1 MPMGPRRIWRFL
13 DSKLSVLS
21 SARSVSWRR
30 LLGYVWPYRWWMLAA
45 LISMLFATSVGL
57 LMPLA
62 VGQMINA
69 IAAQGVRFELNQVTL
84 IMLGVVAVQAVF
96 SLVQTFALAFVGERV
111 VSDLRVQAYTH
122 LQALSLS
129 FFSNRRTGEITS
141 RITNDVSLIQATV
154 TSNVATLLQGFVQ
167 FFGAMALMIAVS
179 WQLSI
184 LALLLVPAV
193 TLLGILF
200 GRLLRSIST
209 QVQDRLAEAS
219 SVLEETVSGVRVVQ
233 SFAREPYE
241 VGRFSA
247 AIEATFAMAMRRAR
261 VRAVFQ
267 PLVSV
272 AAWSVM
278 VGVLWLGGHLVLSG
292 QMRPGDLIAFMLYAG
307 NIGGTLGTFS
317 SLFGQL
323 QEALGAT
330 TRVFELI
337 DTSPTI
343 RDAPGAAALARLEGR
358 VKLEDVTFGYETTDG
373 QPPATDDQVVEH
385 ADESPDSLAV
395 VDRRSSV
402 VLKNLTIDIA
412 PGEVLALVGPS
423 GAGKSTIVNLIP
435 RFYDVQGGR
444 VLVDGHDVRDVQ
456 LRSLR
461 EQIGIVPQETLLFSG
476 SVRENIRYGRLEAS
490 DAEVEEAAEAANAH
504 AFITALPD
512 GYDTA
517 VGERGIK
524 LSGGQRQRVAI
535 ARAIVRDPKI
545 LLLDEATSALDPTT
559 EAAINST
566 LEQLGRSRTV
576 ISVTHRLASTVHADQ
591 ILVFER
597 GRLVET
603 GTSSELLALDGWYKR
618 LWDKQQGLVVSEDGA
633 RAGVEPERLRAVPI
647 LSKLSDTMLAMLA
660 QMFLSERVSEGR
672 KVIREGDTTVDKF
685 YIVARGKVAVLKRQP
700 DGNDLQVAT
709 LQDGDIF
716 GEVALLKDMPRNATI
731 RTLTP
736 CIFLTLQRR
745 QFNELIQ
752 SDPRLRNQFHTVS
765 ESRGSSTQTFS

>member
-1 MPMGPRRIWRFL
+1 MQNNQTVEPTVPWGMRRIWRFL
-13 DSKLSVLS
+13 NAQFSILN
-21 SARSVSWRR
+21 SARGVSWRR
-30 LLGYVWPYRWWMLAA
+30 LLGYVRPYRWWMLAA
-45 LISMLFATSVGL
+45 LISMFFATSVGL

-69 IAAQGVRFELNQVTL
+69 IATEGAGFELNQVTL
-84 IMLGVVAVQAVF
+84 VLLGVVAFQAVF

-111 VSDLRVQAYTH
+111 VSDLRIQAYTH

-129 FFSNRRTGEITS
+129 FFSSRRTGEITS

-154 TSNVATLLQGFVQ
+154 TSNVATLLQSLVQ
-167 FFGAMALMIAVS
+167 FVGAIALMIAVS

-193 TLLGILF
+193 TLLGMLF
-200 GRLLRSIST
+200 GRLLRRIST
-209 QVQDRLAEAS
+209 LVQDRLAEAS

-261 VRAVFQ
+261 VRAIFQ

-278 VGVLWLGGHLVLSG
+278 VGVLWMGGQLVLSG
-292 QMRPGDLIAFMLYAG
+292 QMRPGDLIAFLLYAG
-307 NIGGTLGTFS
+307 NIGGTMGTFS

-343 RDAPGAAALARLEGR
+343 RDAPGAMALARLEGR
-358 VKLEDVTFGYETTDG
+358 VTLEDVTFSYEDAGGREQAAGSMEPTAQGGDPASG
-373 QPPATDDQVVEH
+373 LRPPA
-385 ADESPDSLAV
+385 A
-395 VDRRSSV
+395 

-444 VLVDGHDVRDVQ
+444 VLMDGHDVRDVQ

-461 EQIGIVPQETLLFSG
+461 AQIGIVPQETLLFSG

-490 DAEVEEAAEAANAH
+490 DAEVEAAAKAANAH
-504 AFITALPD
+504 EFISALPD

-517 VGERGIK
+517 VGERGVK

-535 ARAIVRDPKI
+535 ARAILKDPRI
-545 LLLDEATSALDPTT
+545 LILDEATSALDS
-559 EAAINST
+559 ESERLVQGA
-566 LEQLGRSRTV
+566 LERLMRGRTSIV
-576 ISVTHRLASTVHADQ
+576 IAHRLSTVRRADRIAVIVGGELAELGSHA
-591 ILVFER
+591 
-597 GRLVET
+597 
-603 GTSSELLALDGWYKR
+603 
-618 LWDKQQGLVVSEDGA
+618 
-633 RAGVEPERLRAVPI
+633 
-647 LSKLSDTMLAMLA
+647 
-660 QMFLSERVSEGR
+660 
-672 KVIREGDTTVDKF
+672 
-685 YIVARGKVAVLKRQP
+685 
-700 DGNDLQVAT
+700 
-709 LQDGDIF
+709 
-716 GEVALLKDMPRNATI
+716 
-731 RTLTP
+731 
-736 CIFLTLQRR
+736 
-745 QFNELIQ
+745 ELIVRGGLYA
-752 SDPRLRNQFHTVS
+752 RLYAMQFRAEDRELMPLLTDL
-765 ESRGSSTQTFS
+765 T